1 MGATP
6 LILCAKICCVWIT
19 VHVDGIK
26 VHLQLGKKLRS
37 EMSIH
42 LTGGFISGEVVKAQ
56 LLLRTLR
63 QVKLHCDIT
72 NLGVRT
78 SPLRTEGEFF

>member
-1 MGATP
+1 M
-6 LILCAKICCVWIT
+6 
-19 VHVDGIK
+19 HVDGIK

-56 LLLRTLR
+56 LLRTLR